1 MPAAGCEVKRGCPGG
16 AAFFV
21 RGRSCPWPPGG
32 PLPILRS
39 LFGTDTVSNRYDP
52 AEIEPRWQ
60 KVWEDSHAFHAKN
73 PGDPGF
79 DPDQPKY
86 YVLDMF
92 PYPSGAGLHVG
103 HPIGYVGSDI
113 VARRKRMEGFNV
125 LHPMGYDAFGLP
137 AEQYAI
143 TSGVHPAE
151 STGKNIETF
160 RRQLKALGLSY
171 DWEREFATC
180 EPSYYKWT
188 QWIFARLYDRGLAYQ
203 AEVPVW
209 WCEELKTVLANEEVI
224 QGRSERGGFPCVRRP
239 LSQWMLKIT
248 EYADRLLDDL
258 EALDWPESVKTMQRE
273 WIGRSEGADVTF
285 SIEGLDASLTVFTT
299 RPDTLWGATFM
310 VVAPEHPLLEQIT
323 TESDRE
329 GVQAYVEDA
338 SRKSDLERTDLAKE
352 KTGVFTGRYAINPVM
367 DPEREESRI
376 PIFVADYV
384 LASYGTGAIMAV
396 PGHDERDF
404 EFAKKYNLNIHEV
417 VQPPE
422 GIPGLS
428 DGHCFA
434 GEGKAIQSGPIDGLK
449 TKQAKQKTIEL
460 LREKG
465 LGDAKVTY
473 RLRDWLFSRQR
484 YWGEPFPVL
493 HRADGSHLRVQ
504 DDDLPVELPEM
515 DDFTPSDDGS
525 APLGRAGD
533 WVATTDPETGA
544 AVRRDTDTMPGWAG
558 SCWYYLRFM
567 DPRNSQAAFSQEAQ
581 EYWGNVDLYIGGVE
595 HAVLHLLYARFW
607 HKVLFD
613 CGLVKTKEPFQ
624 ELFNQGLL
632 CAFAFKDKSGRII
645 PVDEVKKKDGV
656 HVGQDGEAVEQVVAK
671 MSKSLRNVVNPDD
684 VVGEYGVDTF
694 RIYEMFMGPLG
705 ESKPWNPRDVPGSRR
720 FLDDVWKLFVDPKG
734 NAPIRAHLAQ
744 GADSGGEPTGD
755 TLVVERALNKALKRI
770 HDSFDTFKFN
780 TAIAAMMEFKN
791 TASKHAASVT
801 RSQGERFVCA
811 LAPFAPHIAEELW
824 SRLGHEGGIVRAA
837 WPVADEAYLVEEQ
850 YELVIQVNGKLRARV
865 KASKEADKATLE
877 GLARSAAEKYLDGKT
892 VQRAV
897 VIPGRLVN
905 FVLAK

>member
-1 MPAAGCEVKRGCPGG
+1 
-16 AAFFV
+16 
-21 RGRSCPWPPGG
+21 
-32 PLPILRS
+32 LN
-39 LFGTDTVSNRYDP
+39 NRYDP
-52 AEIEPRWQ
+52 AELEPRWQ
-60 KVWEDSHAFHAKN
+60 ETWEETRAFHTRN

-79 DPDQPKY
+79 DPEQPKY

-143 TSGVHPAE
+143 TNGVHPAE

-180 EPSYYKWT
+180 EPSYYRWT

-203 AEVPVW
+203 TEVPVW

-224 QGRSERGGFPCVRRP
+224 QGRSERGGFPCERRP

-258 EALDWPESVKTMQRE
+258 DGLDWPESVKTMQRE

-285 SIEGLDASLTVFTT
+285 PVEGLDASLTVFTT

-310 VVAPEHPLLEQIT
+310 VVAPEHPLLGEIT

-329 GVQAYVEDA
+329 SVESYVEEA
-338 SRKSDLERTDLAKE
+338 SRKSDLERTDLAKD
-352 KTGVFTGRYAINPVM
+352 KTGVFTGRYAIHPLF
-367 DPEREESRI
+367 DPEAEEARI

-396 PGHDERDF
+396 PAHDERDF

-417 VQPPE
+417 VRPPE
-422 GIPGLS
+422 GTPGLE
-428 DGHCFA
+428 DGVCFA
-434 GEGKAIQSGPIDGLK
+434 GEGTAVHSGPLDGLASPA
-449 TKQAKQKTIEL
+449 AKQKVIEL
-460 LREKG
+460 LRERG
-465 LGDAKVTY
+465 LGDARVTY

-493 HRADGSHLRVQ
+493 HREDGTHLRVR
-504 DDDLPVELPEM
+504 DEDLPVELPDME
-515 DDFTPSDDGS
+515 DFTPSEDGS
-525 APLGRAGD
+525 APLARATD
-533 WVATTDPETGA
+533 WVEATDPETGEP
-544 AVRRDTDTMPGWAG
+544 VRRDTDTMPGWAG

-567 DPRNSQAAFSQEAQ
+567 DPRNAGAAFSPEAQ

-607 HKVLFD
+607 HKVLYD
-613 CGLVKTKEPFQ
+613 CGLVTTLEPFQ
-624 ELFNQGLL
+624 RLFNQGLL
-632 CAFAFKDKSGRII
+632 TTFAFKDASGRLI
-645 PVDEVKKKDGV
+645 PVDEVEERDGQYV
-656 HVGQDGEAVEQVVAK
+656 LTADGAPVEQIIAK
-671 MSKSLRNVVNPDD
+671 MSKTLRNVVNPDD
-684 VVGEYGVDTF
+684 VIAEYGVDTF

-705 ESKPWNPRDVPGSRR
+705 DSKPWNPRDVPGSRR
-720 FLDDVWKLFVDPKG
+720 FLEDVWKLFVDPQG
-734 NAPIRAHLAQ
+734 DEPVRAHLARESE
-744 GADSGGEPTGD
+744 GTPEGD
-755 TLVVERALNKALKRI
+755 ALVIERALNKAIKRI
-770 HDSFDTFKFN
+770 EESFETFKFN

-791 TASKHAASVT
+791 TASKHLASFT
-801 RSQGERFVCA
+801 RSQAERLVLA
-811 LAPFAPHIAEELW
+811 LAPFAPHISEELW
-824 SRLGHEGGIVRAA
+824 ARLGHEGGITRAP
-837 WPVADEAYLVEEQ
+837 WPVVDEAYLVEEA
-850 YELVIQVNGKLRARV
+850 YELVVQVNGKLRARV
-865 KASKEADKATLE
+865 QAPKEADKGALE
-877 GLARSAAEKYLDGKT
+877 ELARGVAAKYLDGQKLMRT
-892 VQRAV
+892 VV
-897 VIPGRLVN
+897 VPGRLVN
-905 FVLAK
+905 FVLGK